1 METRGR
7 KSLQAVAGTALV
19 LALTAP
25 PGSGQVIAGPDGPVE
40 FIGLQDWSAQE
51 LFDAIQAT
59 APGQPFHACAVV
71 MKEQLGFAEAA
82 ATGYYD
88 LLTRDSYT
96 VVVGVE
102 DNSRVRHRARGI
114 ESVALPETWR
124 DLSKAAGEDIRVL
137 RAAAGTR
144 HLRAGLFNA
153 VFNRAGR
160 RAARMG
166 ADPATVDELWDL
178 IDNADT
184 EEDRLLA
191 HEVLASDSSWLAR
204 SIATLVLSNFMDEDT
219 SWHGLVGSLV
229 DPDYQ
234 VSSVARIMFDGLVA
248 SEMDPVEWIGAHT
261 HLSALLDGTNPWV
274 FREILNVLVSTDVDP
289 EFARELV
296 REHPDLLLAHVG
308 AEHEM
313 TREPAVDFLKA
324 ISGEDFGTDVEAWR
338 AWVNGQPGGGKANR
352 Q

>member
-1 METRGR
+1 MNASGG
-7 KSLQAVAGTALV
+7 KSLRAVAAAAVLFAVTAS
-19 LALTAP
+19 

-88 LLTRDSYT
+88 VLSGDSYT

-102 DNSRVRHRARGI
+102 DSTRVRRRAPGS

-124 DLSKAAGEDIRVL
+124 DLSTVAGEDIRVL

-144 HLRAGLFNA
+144 HLRAGVFNT
-153 VFNRAGR
+153 VFNRARR

-166 ADPATVDELWDL
+166 ADPATVDELWNL
-178 IDNADT
+178 IDSADT

-191 HEVLASDSSWLAR
+191 HEVLTSESSWSAR
-204 SIATLVLSNFMDEDT
+204 SIATLMLSNFMDEDT

-229 DPDYQ
+229 DPDYR
-234 VSSVARIMFDGLVA
+234 VSSVARAMFDGLVA
-248 SEMDPVEWIGAHT
+248 PEMDPVEWIGARA
-261 HLSALLDGTNPWV
+261 HLSALLDGTNPLV
-274 FREILNVLVSTDVDP
+274 FREILQVLVATDVDP
-289 EFARELV
+289 EFARQLV
-296 REHPDLLLAHVG
+296 RETPDLLLAHVG
-308 AEHEM
+308 AEHER
-313 TREPAVDFLKA
+313 TREPAVSFLRA
-324 ISGEDFGTDVEAWR
+324 ISGKDHGTDVAAWT
-338 AWVNGQPGGGKANR
+338 AWVNGNGQPD
-352 Q
+352 